1 MTATARPDTR
11 LGPTLADPIRLQHVL
26 DDRERTE
33 KSVLDACRRELK
45 RRGAWYMKTQ
55 SGGRSGGRRGLPDLI
70 ACHRGRF
77 LGIETKRPH
86 GGRVSPLQRLE
97 LEAITGAG
105 GVSMVVSYVDEL
117 ITMLDLIDVADG
129 LSRPSEAPYEPPD
142 GNDGEKRGKPR
153 ADDSE
158 A

>member
-1 MTATARPDTR
+1 M
-11 LGPTLADPIRLQHVL
+11 L

-77 LGIETKRPH
+77 LGIETKRPR

-105 GVSMVVSYVDEL
+105 GVSMVVRSVEEL
-117 ITMLDLIDVADG
+117 ISMLDLIDVTDK
-129 LSRPSEAPYEPPD
+129 LSRPPEAPYEPSD
-142 GNDGEKRGKPR
+142 GPAGEKRGNLH
-153 ADDSE
+153 AADSE
-158 A
+158 S